1 MRFSDK
7 LKNLRAEHHLS
18 QVAFAKRIGVSKS
31 LVAFWEVNKRDPR
44 LEQIMKIGK
53 MFNID
58 WTTLLDDELLNF
70 SPTTKRDEEQTLL
83 NSFHSLNDEGKKMLL
98 TFAQSLVYNP
108 LYGNGE
114 GSIKDAFLYD
124 GAKDQKA
131 LEDLTENEKVTLAS
145 HPSTKEKK

>member
-44 LEQIMKIGK
+44 LEQIMNIGK
-53 MFNID
+53 IFNID
-58 WTTLLDDELLNF
+58 WTTLLVDELLNY

-83 NSFHSLNDEGKKMLL
+83 NSFNSLNDEGKKMLL

-114 GSIKDAFLYD
+114 GSMKDAFLYD
-124 GAKDQKA
+124 GAKNQKT
-131 LEDLTENEKVTLAS
+131 LEEIIEEGNPIGS
-145 HPSTKEKK
+145 PSPTKEKK

>member
-44 LEQIMKIGK
+44 LEQIMNIGK
-53 MFNID
+53 IFNID
-58 WTTLLDDELLNF
+58 WTTLLDDELLNY

-83 NSFHSLNDEGKKMLL
+83 NSFNSLNDEGKKMLL

-114 GSIKDAFLYD
+114 GSMKDAFLYD
-124 GAKDQKA
+124 GAKNQKT
-131 LEDLTENEKVTLAS
+131 LEEIIEEGNPIGS
-145 HPSTKEKK
+145 PSPTKEKK